1 MCLDLRQPNR
11 LRWPTLKGMF
21 RRCVSGRA
29 TPRRAFVTAAL
40 LALGIAAAVLV
51 MPAAAADAA
60 VPVPLVSTAT
70 SDSGGAA
77 VTDGTTLTV
86 TFSQPP
92 VLASSYSLTLT
103 DGSDVGTVSMAA
115 GSLTAVVT
123 GSSILFTVHGAPSMS
138 VGSSLLLSV
147 PLEILESTGVSDGS
161 GDGWNL
167 VASGRVD
174 KSFALAAGDEFVV
187 NYDEPVNVNS
197 PYSLTLTEG
206 SGSASI
212 NQANSS
218 ILSGQG
224 TSTITYSVTGTPTG
238 SVATDGPSVTGF
250 TGVT

>member
-103 DGSDVGTVSMAA
+103 DGSDVGTLSSTA
-115 GSLTAVVT
+115 GNLSAAVVT
-123 GSSILFTVHGAPSMS
+123 GSSIAFTVHGAPSMS
-138 VGSSLLLSV
+138 VGSGLSLSV

-167 VASGRVD
+167 
-174 KSFALAAGDEFVV
+174 
-187 NYDEPVNVNS
+187 
-197 PYSLTLTEG
+197 
-206 SGSASI
+206 
-212 NQANSS
+212 
-218 ILSGQG
+218 
-224 TSTITYSVTGTPTG
+224 
-238 SVATDGPSVTGF
+238 GPS
-250 TGVT
+250 